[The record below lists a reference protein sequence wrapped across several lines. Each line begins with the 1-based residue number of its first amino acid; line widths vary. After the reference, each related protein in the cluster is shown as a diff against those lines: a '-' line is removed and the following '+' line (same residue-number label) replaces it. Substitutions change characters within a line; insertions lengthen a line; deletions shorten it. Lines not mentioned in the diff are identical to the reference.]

1 MSAVRAMNPKNTAPR
16 WQPYLLL
23 ALANLFWAGNWVVG
37 RALRDAFGP
46 VTLNFSRWAIAAVVL
61 LPFALPQLAGKG
73 ALLRRNAGLLA
84 ALVITGVVLFQSL
97 VYLGLR
103 STTAVNA
110 VLLNCT
116 LPLFMLVCSWVLERE
131 RATMGQVAGMLISF
145 AGVAVILVRGELGDL
160 LRLRFYPGDALILLA
175 MPMWGIYSVL
185 LKRWPR
191 ELWGTGFMLVL
202 ALAGMPPLLLGA
214 AFEVAGAAPIHATPA
229 ALAGVLYVGLFA
241 SVGAFICWNRGVVA
255 VGANAAGFSLPLLPA
270 FGTVLAIVFLG
281 EQLRPFHW
289 VGFGT
294 ILLGVFVATRPGARR
309 S

>member
-1 MSAVRAMNPKNTAPR
+1 MNPKNTAPR

-131 RATMGQVAGMLISF
+131 RATMGQVVGMLISF

-160 LRLRFYPGDALILLA
+160 LKLRFYPGDALILLA

-281 EQLRPFHW
+281 EELRPFHW

-294 ILLGVFVATRPGARR
+294 ILMGVFVATRPGARR
-309 S
+309 F

>member
-1 MSAVRAMNPKNTAPR
+1 MNPKSTEPR

-160 LRLRFYPGDALILLA
+160 LKLRFYPGDALILLA

-281 EQLRPFHW
+281 EELRPFHW

-294 ILLGVFVATRPGARR
+294 ILMGVFVATRPGARR
-309 S
+309 F

>member
-1 MSAVRAMNPKNTAPR
+1 MNYKNTAPR

-23 ALANLFWAGNWVVG
+23 ALANLFWAGNWVLG

-46 VTLNFSRWAIAAVVL
+46 ISLNFWRWTIAALVL
-61 LPFALPQLAGKG
+61 LPFALPQLVGKG
-73 ALLRRNAGLLA
+73 PLLRRNAGLLA
-84 ALVITGVVLFQSL
+84 ALVITGVVLFQSM

-103 STTAVNA
+103 STTTVNA

-116 LPLFMLVCSWVLERE
+116 LPLFMLLCSWALERE
-131 RATMGQVAGMLISF
+131 RATAGQVAGMLISF
-145 AGVAVILVRGELGDL
+145 AGVAVILVRGELADL
-160 LRLRFYPGDALILLA
+160 VKLRFHPGDAWILAA

-191 ELWGTGFMLVL
+191 ELWGTGFLL
-202 ALAGMPPLLLGA
+202 ALALGGIPLLLLGA
-214 AFEVAGAAPIHATPA
+214 ALEMTGAAPTHLTPSA
-229 ALAGVLYVGLFA
+229 AAGVLYVGLFA
-241 SVGAFICWNRGVVA
+241 SVGAFICWNRGVAA

-281 EQLRPFHW
+281 EEVRPFHL
-289 VGFGT
+289 VGIAT

-309 S
+309 P

>member
-1 MSAVRAMNPKNTAPR
+1 MNPKNTAPR

-160 LRLRFYPGDALILLA
+160 LKLRFYPGDALILLA

-281 EQLRPFHW
+281 EELRPFHW

-294 ILLGVFVATRPGARR
+294 ILMGVFVATRPGARR
-309 S
+309 F

>member
-1 MSAVRAMNPKNTAPR
+1 MNPKSTEPR

>member
-1 MSAVRAMNPKNTAPR
+1 MNPKNTAPR

-103 STTAVNA
+103 GTTAVNA

-160 LRLRFYPGDALILLA
+160 LKLRFYPGDALILLA

-281 EQLRPFHW
+281 EQ
-289 VGFGT
+289 
-294 ILLGVFVATRPGARR
+294 
-309 S
+309 

>member
-1 MSAVRAMNPKNTAPR
+1 MNPKNTAPR

-131 RATMGQVAGMLISF
+131 RATMGQVVGMLISF

-160 LRLRFYPGDALILLA
+160 LKLRFYPGDALILLA

-281 EQLRPFHW
+281 EELRPFHW

>member
-1 MSAVRAMNPKNTAPR
+1 MNPKSTAPR

-131 RATMGQVAGMLISF
+131 RATMGQVVGMLISF

-160 LRLRFYPGDALILLA
+160 LKLRFYPGDALILLA

-281 EQLRPFHW
+281 EELRPFHW

-294 ILLGVFVATRPGARR
+294 ILMGVFVANRPGARR
-309 S
+309 F

>member
-1 MSAVRAMNPKNTAPR
+1 MNPKSTAPR

>member
-1 MSAVRAMNPKNTAPR
+1 MDQKNTAPR

-23 ALANLFWAGNWVVG
+23 ALANLFWAGNWVLG

-46 VTLNFSRWAIAAVVL
+46 ITLNFWRWAIAAVVL
-61 LPFALPQLAGKG
+61 LPFALSQLAGKG

-84 ALVITGVVLFQSL
+84 ALVVTGVVLFQSL

-116 LPLFMLVCSWVLERE
+116 LPLFMLLCSWVLERE
-131 RATMGQVAGMLISF
+131 RATAGQVAGMLISF
-145 AGVAVILVRGELGDL
+145 AGVAVILVRGELSDL
-160 LRLRFYPGDALILLA
+160 VELRFHPGDAWILLA

-191 ELWGTGFMLVL
+191 GLWGTGFLLVL
-202 ALAGMPPLLLGA
+202 ALAGMPVLLLGA
-214 AFEVAGAAPIHATPA
+214 AVEMLAVAPTHLTPA

-241 SVGAFICWNRGVVA
+241 SVGAFICWNRGVAA

-270 FGTVLAIVFLG
+270 FGTVLAIAFLG
-281 EQLRPFHW
+281 EEIRPFHV
-289 VGFGT
+289 VGIAT

>member
-1 MSAVRAMNPKNTAPR
+1 MNPKNTAPR

-73 ALLRRNAGLLA
+73 ALLRRNAGLLT

-131 RATMGQVAGMLISF
+131 RATVGQVAGMLISF

-160 LRLRFYPGDALILLA
+160 LKLRFYPGDALILLA

>member
-1 MSAVRAMNPKNTAPR
+1 MNPKNTAPR

-160 LRLRFYPGDALILLA
+160 LKLRFYPGDALILLA

-191 ELWGTGFMLVL
+191 EVWGTGFMLVL

-214 AFEVAGAAPIHATPA
+214 AVEVAGAAPIHATPA